1 VTVNT
6 LLPARRSNTRRPDV
20 PGANRA
26 ARTGVVLVAAL
37 ALVTGCATSVTG
49 SGSGSGAV
57 TTAVD
62 VEPTSDRT
70 AESASEP
77 TPAPTSEPST
87 VSLPTIDEGAPA
99 QYCDD
104 PFPGA
109 LGKPMLAVVVETP
122 SGRLTCDQA
131 AAVLFD
137 YYAERRDPTPGLAP
151 LAIGT
156 MTCNQ
161 VPEPAMP
168 QVVCADEDNLVYS
181 MWPQT

>member
-1 VTVNT
+1 M
-6 LLPARRSNTRRPDV
+6 
-20 PGANRA
+20 PGAHRA
-26 ARTGVVLVAAL
+26 APPGAVLVAVL
-37 ALVTGCATSVTG
+37 ALVTGCSTSVTG
-49 SGSGSGAV
+49 TGTGSGAV
-57 TTAVD
+57 TTTVGA
-62 VEPTSDRT
+62 EPTTTEPT
-70 AESASEP
+70 AESTTEP
-77 TPAPTSEPST
+77 TTAEPDPGP
-87 VSLPTIDEGAPA
+87 LPTIDEGAPA

-137 YYAERRDPTPGLAP
+137 YYAQRRDPVPGLAP
-151 LAIGT
+151 LVIGT

-168 QVVCADEDNLVYS
+168 QVVCADEDNLAYS

>member
-1 VTVNT
+1 
-6 LLPARRSNTRRPDV
+6 
-20 PGANRA
+20 
-26 ARTGVVLVAAL
+26 VVLVALL
-37 ALVTGCATSVTG
+37 ALVTGCSTAVTG
-49 SGSGSGAV
+49 AGSGAV
-57 TTAVD
+57 ATTVEAEQTT
-62 VEPTSDRT
+62 EPT
-70 AESASEP
+70 SEP
-77 TPAPTSEPST
+77 TPESTSQARP
-87 VSLPTIDEGAPA
+87 VPLPTIDEGAPA

-137 YYAERRDPTPGLAP
+137 YYAQRRDPTPGLAP
-151 LAIGT
+151 LVIGS

-161 VPEPAMP
+161 VPEPALP
-168 QVVCADEDNLVYS
+168 QVVCADEDNLVHS

>member
-1 VTVNT
+1 M
-6 LLPARRSNTRRPDV
+6 

-26 ARTGVVLVAAL
+26 TRSGVVLVALL
-37 ALVTGCATSVTG
+37 ALVTGCSTAVTG
-49 SGSGSGAV
+49 AGSGAV
-57 TTAVD
+57 TTTVEAEATTGSTTEPSP
-62 VEPTSDRT
+62 EPTSE
-70 AESASEP
+70 AG
-77 TPAPTSEPST
+77 T
-87 VSLPTIDEGAPA
+87 VPLPTIDEGAPA
-99 QYCDD
+99 RYCDD

-137 YYAERRDPTPGLAP
+137 YYARRRDPTPGLAP
-151 LAIGT
+151 LVIGS

-161 VPEPAMP
+161 VPEPALP
-168 QVVCADEDNLVYS
+168 QVVCADEDDLVYS

>member
-1 VTVNT
+1 MTVTT
-6 LLPARRSNTRRPDV
+6 LPPARGSNATSHAE

-26 ARTGVVLVAAL
+26 TRSGVVLVALL
-37 ALVTGCATSVTG
+37 ALVTGCSTAVTG
-49 SGSGSGAV
+49 AGSGAV
-57 TTAVD
+57 TTTVEA
-62 VEPTSDRT
+62 EPTTEPT
-70 AESASEP
+70 AEPTTESTPEP
-77 TPAPTSEPST
+77 TAEADPVP
-87 VSLPTIDEGAPA
+87 LPTIDEGAPA

-137 YYAERRDPTPGLAP
+137 YYARRRDPTPGLAP
-151 LAIGT
+151 LVIGS

-161 VPEPAMP
+161 VPEPALP

>member
-1 VTVNT
+1 M
-6 LLPARRSNTRRPDV
+6 

-26 ARTGVVLVAAL
+26 TRSGVVLVALL
-37 ALVTGCATSVTG
+37 ALVTGCSTSVTG
-49 SGSGSGAV
+49 AGAGAV
-57 TTAVD
+57 TTTVGAGSTTASTP
-62 VEPTSDRT
+62 EPTTEPT
-70 AESASEP
+70 AEPS
-77 TPAPTSEPST
+77 PA
-87 VSLPTIDEGAPA
+87 SLPTIDEGAPA

-137 YYAERRDPTPGLAP
+137 YYAQRRDPTPGLAP
-151 LAIGT
+151 LVIGS

-161 VPEPAMP
+161 VPEPALP
-168 QVVCADEDNLVYS
+168 QVVCAGEDDLVYS